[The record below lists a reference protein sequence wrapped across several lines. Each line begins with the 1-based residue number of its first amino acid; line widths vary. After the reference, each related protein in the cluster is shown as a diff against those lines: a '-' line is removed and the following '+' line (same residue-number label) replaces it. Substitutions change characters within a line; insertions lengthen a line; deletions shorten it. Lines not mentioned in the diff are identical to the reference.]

1 MNPIQFCFIFIVYTK
16 KKLFFYSFK
25 IMNYWILKYIKTFFL
40 IIVIEKDIERLSNKT
55 FLNFILLCFK
65 LLIN

>member
-1 MNPIQFCFIFIVYTK
+1 
-16 KKLFFYSFK
+16 
-25 IMNYWILKYIKTFFL
+25 MNYWILKYIKTFFL